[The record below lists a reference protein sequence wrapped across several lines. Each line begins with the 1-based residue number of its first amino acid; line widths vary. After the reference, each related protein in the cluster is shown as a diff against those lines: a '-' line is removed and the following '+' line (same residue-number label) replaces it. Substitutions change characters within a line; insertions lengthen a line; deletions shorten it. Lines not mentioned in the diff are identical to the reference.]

1 MDYHFRKVQMSEAS
15 QIWEILQQA
24 ILRRKEDG
32 STQWQDGYPNLQV
45 VHNDIEKAQGFVLVE
60 GETIVGYTAVIIND
74 EPAYDK
80 IEGKW
85 LTTNDFVVIHRVA
98 ISKKRLGKGFAKM
111 IIRYVEEFALKQG
124 IYSIKADTNFDNIA
138 MIKIFEQMNYTL
150 CGLVYLRESPRKA
163 YEKVLTKPLNSRS

>member
-1 MDYHFRKVQMSEAS
+1 MDYHFRKAQISEAS

-45 VHNDIEKAQGFVLVE
+45 VHNDIEKDQAFVLVQ
-60 GETIVGYTAVIIND
+60 GETVIGYSAVLIND

-85 LTTNDFVVIHRVA
+85 LTIDDFVVIHRVA
-98 ISKKRLGKGFAKM
+98 ISERHLGKGLAKM
-111 IIRYVEEFALKQG
+111 IIRCVEDYALKND
-124 IYSIKADTNFDNIA
+124 ICSIKADTNFDNIA
-138 MIKIFEQMNYTL
+138 MIKIFEKMGYTL

-163 YEKVLTKPLNSRS
+163 YEKLLAKA